1 MSVVVDIAGTQF
13 NVDKSSV
20 LNVPLLKGEPGDIVE
35 FDKILLSESNGNVVV
50 GAPLLSGLVKAKILE
65 HGKDEKIWVFHKKRR
80 KGHRK
85 LNGHRQKY
93 TQIEVT
99 DIVVNN

>member
-13 NVDKSSV
+13 SVDTNSV
-20 LNVPLLKGEPGDIVE
+20 LNVPLLQGEPGDTVE
-35 FDKILLSESNGNVVV
+35 FNKILLSETDGNTVI
-50 GAPLLSGLVKAKILE
+50 GTPLLDGLVKARIIE
-65 HGKDEKIWVFHKKRR
+65 HGKDSKIWVFHKKRR

-93 TQIEVT
+93 TQIEIT
-99 DIVVNN
+99 DVVVNN

>member
-13 NVDKSSV
+13 NVDRSTV
-20 LNVPLLKGEPGDIVE
+20 LNVPLLQGEPGDTVE
-35 FDKILLSESNGNVVV
+35 FNKILLSESDGNTVV
-50 GAPLLSGLVKAKILE
+50 GTPLLDGLVKAKIIE

-93 TQIEVT
+93 TQIEIT

>member
-1 MSVVVDIAGTQF
+1 MSVVVEIAGTQF
-13 NVDKSSV
+13 NVDKDTKI
-20 LNVPLLKGEPGDIVE
+20 NVPLLAGNPGDIVE
-35 FDKILLSESNGNVVV
+35 FDKILLSNSDGNTVIGTPFLNGV
-50 GAPLLSGLVKAKILE
+50 VKAKIVE

-85 LNGHRQKY
+85 LNGHRQQY

-99 DIVVNN
+99 DINL

>member
-13 NVDKSSV
+13 SVETKSV
-20 LNVPLLKGEPGDIVE
+20 LNVPLLQGEPGDIVE
-35 FDKILLSESNGNVVV
+35 FSKILLSESNGNTVI
-50 GAPLLSGLVKAKILE
+50 GAPLLDGLVKAKIIE
-65 HGKDEKIWVFHKKRR
+65 HGKDDKIWVFHKKRR

-93 TQIEVT
+93 TQIEIT